1 MNKSRTSRIR
11 TTVNLIL
18 FVAGL
23 LLMAL
28 AILADELGLDLTP
41 GFGVIQMVSFLAGLT
56 LLTGAA
62 YLYLSGKR
70 PPDAPHSLQADIGQR
85 LIATGLV
92 FDYVTGLSD
101 LIGIGTHVEPSFTR
115 PFVGPLQLSGILIG
129 VFVIVAGL
137 VLYGTSRGQRASSS
151 MEFLLSK
158 QTESEN
164 EAAPVEQ
171 REQRSP

>member
-1 MNKSRTSRIR
+1 MSNNRISQIR
-11 TTVNLIL
+11 ATVTLVL
-18 FVAGL
+18 FIAGL
-23 LLMAL
+23 VLMAL

-62 YLYLSGKR
+62 YLYLSGRR

-101 LIGIGTHVEPSFTR
+101 LIGIGTHVEPSFER

-129 VFVIVAGL
+129 IMVIVAGL
-137 VLYGTSRGQRASSS
+137 TLYGTSRGQRPSSS
-151 MEFLLSK
+151 MEFLLNR
-158 QTESEN
+158 QTEEEN
-164 EAAPVEQ
+164 QRAPVEQ
-171 REQRSP
+171 GE